1 MSKLVN
7 RLRSRQESRY
17 DGGSQ
22 DHGWYADELCQ
33 EAADEIE
40 ALRAKLAQ
48 YEQAEVEPTDAAILS
63 IAMLLAGPHNP
74 VPPSSPF
81 SLEELR
87 EVRWDRHLDDAA
99 RWSFTSA
106 AMALVE
112 EYALIARPEVKE

>member
-48 YEQAEVEPTDAAILS
+48 YEGSEVVY
-63 IAMLLAGPHNP
+63 
-74 VPPSSPF
+74 VPSK
-81 SLEELR
+81 SLEKLEANG
-87 EVRWDRHLDDAA
+87 EHIGVRTAIYCIERGG
-99 RWSFTSA
+99 FTP
-106 AMALVE
+106 
-112 EYALIARPEVKE
+112 IIRKPEVSP